1 MEELLTKL
9 LENILKERNVLFREA
24 ETALLEE
31 DFDKFNTIAK
41 YLFKI
46 DKNSVWLLKEG
57 PEDDWRIISIH
68 KTKPGAELAKMEY
81 EKPQKSRI
89 GTTVVLEAD
98 IEEWE
103 LSG

>member
-46 DKNSVWLLKEG
+46 DKN
-57 PEDDWRIISIH
+57 
-68 KTKPGAELAKMEY
+68 
-81 EKPQKSRI
+81 
-89 GTTVVLEAD
+89 
-98 IEEWE
+98 
-103 LSG
+103 